1 MTTESATL
9 ALETVG
15 VVSFVIDKEAAKV
28 VKTALPMIGLQVQG
42 KRKTPQKAGFEMK
55 NEIGRS

>member
-28 VKTALPMIGLQVQG
+28 VKPALPMIGLQLIW
-42 KRKTPQKAGFEMK
+42 KPKTPLVAGFVEGI
-55 NEIGRS
+55 E